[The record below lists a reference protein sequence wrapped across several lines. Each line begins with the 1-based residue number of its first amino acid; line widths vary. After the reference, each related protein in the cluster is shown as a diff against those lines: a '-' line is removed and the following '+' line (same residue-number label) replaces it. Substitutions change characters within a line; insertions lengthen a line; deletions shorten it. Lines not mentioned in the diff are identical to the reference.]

1 MLIYVMFSQVCI
13 CQAKSY
19 GYFVIYSCFALLTYY
34 DMNVKVLYF
43 VLSELML
50 PIDFMYSY

>member
-19 GYFVIYSCFALLTYY
+19 RYFVINSCFTLLAYY
-34 DMNVKVLYF
+34 DANVKVLYF

-50 PIDFMYSY
+50 PNAFMYSY